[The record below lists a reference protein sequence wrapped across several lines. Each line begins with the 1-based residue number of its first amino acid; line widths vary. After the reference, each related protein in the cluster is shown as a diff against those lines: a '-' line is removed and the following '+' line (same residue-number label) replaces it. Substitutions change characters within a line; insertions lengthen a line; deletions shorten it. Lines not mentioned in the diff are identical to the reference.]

1 MTVGFFNYYN
11 LCLLHVSIKFADGNM
26 GKTKQNPKLRQPPNK
41 KLDGMKTDL
50 PAPRPKVVLLLLSN
64 Y

>member
-1 MTVGFFNYYN
+1 MTVALLYFN

-64 Y
+64 F